1 MYTRKLTWLFLS
13 SKSRLLFLFLLSVH
27 ILQAQISIPIG
38 TWRTHFSYQQINH
51 VVTAGDRI
59 YCAARNGLF
68 YLDKSDNSLNILS
81 KADGLSDAGVTA
93 MAYESPSDALLIA
106 YSSGVVDLLT
116 GNRITSFSLIR
127 DANQNEQINHILFT
141 GSTAYLSTDRGVR
154 ILEIQAGKK
163 PDIQI
168 IESYTNLSK
177 TGDQLPIFSSTIVQ
191 DSLFLATEEGI
202 LAASLSP
209 HTNRQDFRNWR
220 RFGEEQGIPSQSV
233 HFITSIEDQVYAGV
247 DKTGLYR
254 YHNNQWQLTE
264 VRTDKNFESLRATS
278 DKLVLALGDAV
289 ILYQNQT
296 STTIESSLI
305 TQPHDA
311 VIDIQG
317 TLWIGDHENG
327 LVKKH
332 DSSFANF
339 FPEGPESDQI
349 GKLKYLN
356 KRILALKEK
365 SSTEGAFY
373 VFKEGDWINYSSGG
387 GLPARAATPLLDVA
401 FDATSETYFFASF
414 GAGVLQWNGE
424 EDFILIDAGS
434 DGSTLQNNQVT
445 SLAIRKQTIWIANFS
460 TSASLHAL
468 ELTESRWK
476 NFSFSTQPPSYPL
489 KMILAEDE
497 NLWLLLNDR
506 PLPANSGDDLMV
518 FHPEDEKYLFLKD
531 EIASA
536 EWPGE
541 KITDITQ
548 DQDGQIWIGGNAGV
562 AFFPNPWDIF
572 SEASLVKPIFD
583 KQFLLLGEYV
593 TAIAVDGGNRKWI
606 GTRNG
611 LWLFDEA
618 GQTLISHFT
627 TENSPLISNVIID
640 ISINDADGEVFIAT
654 DRGLVS
660 YRGTA
665 TRGGQEHQS
674 VKIFPNPVLSDFSG
688 HVGIQGLVSG
698 ATVKITSISGTL
710 VRQLKAEG
718 GMAVW
723 DIRDYRGG
731 RVGTGVYLIFSA
743 SADGEETF
751 IGKIAII
758 D

>member
-1 MYTRKLTWLFLS
+1 MLS
-13 SKSRLLFLFLLSVH
+13 AH
-27 ILQAQISIPIG
+27 ILQAQTSIPVG
-38 TWRTHFSYQQINH
+38 TWRTHFSYQQINYI
-51 VVTAGDRI
+51 VTAGGRI

-68 YLDKSDNSLNILS
+68 YLDKSDNSLNVLS

-93 MAYESPSDALLIA
+93 MAYESSSDALLIA

-116 GNRITSFSLIR
+116 GNRITSFPLIR
-127 DANQNEQINHILFT
+127 DASQDEQIHHILFT

-154 ILEIQAGKK
+154 VLEIQAGKK
-163 PDIQI
+163 PAIQI
-168 IESYTNLSK
+168 IESYINLSE
-177 TGDQLPIFSSTIVQ
+177 TGDQLPIFSSTIAQ

-209 HTNRQDFRNWR
+209 HTNRQDFRSWR
-220 RFGEEQGIPSQSV
+220 RFGTEQNIPSQPV
-233 HFITSIEDQVYAGV
+233 RFITSIEDRVYAGL
-247 DKTGLYR
+247 DNSGLYL
-254 YHNNQWQLTE
+254 YHDNQWQLTGI
-264 VRTDKNFESLRATS
+264 RTEQTFRSLRTAH
-278 DKLVLALGDAV
+278 DALVMVLGDTV
-289 ILYQNQT
+289 ILYQHQT

-311 VIDIQG
+311 VIDMQG
-317 TLWIGDHENG
+317 TLWIGDHDNG
-327 LVKKH
+327 LVKKQG
-332 DSSFANF
+332 SSFANF
-339 FPEGPESDQI
+339 FPEGPGSDQI

-373 VFKEGDWINYSSGG
+373 VFKEGDWTNHSSGD
-387 GLPARAATPLLDVA
+387 GLPASTTPPLLDVA
-401 FDATSETYFFASF
+401 FDAASETYFFASF
-414 GAGVLQWNGE
+414 GAGVLQWDGE

-434 DGSTLQNNQVT
+434 DGSTLQNNQIT
-445 SLAIRKQTIWIANFS
+445 SLAIREQTLWIANFS
-460 TSASLHAL
+460 ASASLHAL
-468 ELTESRWK
+468 ELTEGRWK
-476 NFSFSTQPPSYPL
+476 DFSFSTQPPPYPL
-489 KMILAEDE
+489 KMILTEDG
-497 NLWLLLNDR
+497 NPWVLLNDS
-506 PLPANSGDDLMV
+506 PLPASSGNELMV
-518 FHPEDEKYLFLKD
+518 LHPEDEKYLFLKK

-536 EWPGE
+536 EWPGGE
-541 KITDITQ
+541 ITDIIQ

-562 AFFPNPWDIF
+562 AFFPNPWGIF
-572 SEASLVKPIFD
+572 SEAGLVKPIFD

-618 GQTLISHFT
+618 GQSLISHFT
-627 TENSPLISNVIID
+627 TANSPLVSNVIID

-665 TRGGQEHQS
+665 TRGRQEHQS
-674 VKIFPNPVLSDFSG
+674 LKIFPNPVLSDFSG
-688 HVGIQGLVSG
+688 QVGIQGLVSG

-718 GMAVW
+718 GMAAW